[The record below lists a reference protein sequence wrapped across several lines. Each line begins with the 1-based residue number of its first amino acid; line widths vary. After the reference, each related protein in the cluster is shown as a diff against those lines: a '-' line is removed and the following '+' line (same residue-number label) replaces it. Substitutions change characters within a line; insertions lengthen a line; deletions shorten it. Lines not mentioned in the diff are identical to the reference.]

1 MAPATSL
8 ACTESRTAILLAA
21 HGERREAAS
30 NGAVFRLV
38 HALSD
43 RALAA
48 EVEAG
53 FITGVPTISAAL
65 DALTADRV
73 IVYPL
78 FASSGYF
85 TRDRLV
91 ALIDEGNRK
100 GRHIRILPPLGLDP
114 GLPDLVVAFARNAA
128 REQGC
133 VARSSNIILLA
144 HGSRRNSASRNDTER
159 IVEAVRRRA
168 VFARVGPAFLEERPF
183 LADTMSTLS
192 GPTIVVGLFSGE
204 GLHGARDAPRLIVE
218 LGRDDAAYAGVIGR
232 APGIEDVLARSVGE
246 AILQDIRFRTEILP
260 ISRPGSTLAYSQSS
274 RITDQL
280 A

>member
-1 MAPATSL
+1 MAPATS
-8 ACTESRTAILLAA
+8 AVCTEPRTAILLAA
-21 HGERREAAS
+21 HGERRKDAS
-30 NGAVFRLV
+30 NEAVFRLV
-38 HALSD
+38 RALSD

-53 FITGVPTISAAL
+53 FINGVPTIAAAL
-65 DALTADRV
+65 DALTAARI

-91 ALIDEGNRK
+91 ALIDEANRE

-128 REQGC
+128 RERGFA
-133 VARSSNIILLA
+133 ARASNVILLA

-159 IVEAVRRRA
+159 IAEVVRRRA
-168 VFARVGPAFLEERPF
+168 VFAQVEPAFLEERPF
-183 LADTMSTLS
+183 LADTASTLS
-192 GPTIVVGLFSGE
+192 GPTVVVGLFSGE

-218 LGRDDAAYAGVIGR
+218 LGRDDVAYAGVVGS
-232 APGIEDVLARSVGE
+232 AQGIEDVVARSVGE
-246 AILQDIRFRTEILP
+246 AILQDIRSRTEVLSM
-260 ISRPGSTLAYSQSS
+260 SRLGAVRDGVTS
-274 RITDQL
+274 RQN